1 MSPGTHTAAAA
12 LPVKF
17 TRAHADTWSVVCQR
31 SCLRVLS
38 GRSKAS
44 PGSARIKGNTGVDV
58 FARAAQHQAVALPET
73 SDAAGHAG
81 INETDA
87 FSASNR
93 PRRCES

>member
-17 TRAHADTWSVVCQR
+17 TRAHADNLVGGLPAILFASAIRSVE
-31 SCLRVLS
+31 
-38 GRSKAS
+38 GE

-73 SDAAGHAG
+73 PDAAGHAG